1 MSTMFADTLLIVFIS
16 VCTALLA
23 EGEGLYLRRSIR
35 LRVEGHGGSPRA
47 PPREDR
53 EPHFLRPAWSAAKN
67 PWRFLE
73 ISVRILWNPIS
84 FDIFVDILKH
94 KEHVLI

>member
-23 EGEGLYLRRSIR
+23 EGERGCSLDVR
-35 LRVEGHGGSPRA
+35 LGSGWKGTGVPSR

-53 EPHFLRPAWSAAKN
+53 EPHFLRLAWSTAKN
-67 PWRFLE
+67 SWALPREKREDTVESDFL
-73 ISVRILWNPIS
+73 
-84 FDIFVDILKH
+84 
-94 KEHVLI
+94 